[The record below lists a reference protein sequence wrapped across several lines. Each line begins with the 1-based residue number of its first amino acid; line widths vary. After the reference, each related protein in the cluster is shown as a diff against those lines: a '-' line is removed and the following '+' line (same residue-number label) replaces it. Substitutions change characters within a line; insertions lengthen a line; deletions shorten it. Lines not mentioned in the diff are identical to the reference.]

1 MTKALCQEGKK
12 IEFFSHSLSD
22 DASCDFSTI
31 DVSYQLFLEHA
42 TLLFLMLDLLL
53 DEMIHHRRCVC
64 SILLMRRAGRWLPYS
79 RVLLDQNLY

>member
-12 IEFFSHSLSD
+12 IEKISHSLSD

-42 TLLFLMLDLLL
+42 MLLFLMLDLLL
-53 DEMIHHRRCVC
+53 DETINIIEGVFV
-64 SILLMRRAGRWLPYS
+64 AFF
-79 RVLLDQNLY
+79 